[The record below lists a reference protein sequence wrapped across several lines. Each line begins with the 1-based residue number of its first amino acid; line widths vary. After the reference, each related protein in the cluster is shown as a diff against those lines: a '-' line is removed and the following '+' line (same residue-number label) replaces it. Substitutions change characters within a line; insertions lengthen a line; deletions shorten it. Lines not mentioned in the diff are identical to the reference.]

1 MLLIKCN
8 YCLYNTTILK
18 KYLVLKLYTYEGDQ
32 IHDWLALTFD
42 GTAIPV
48 FTVAVIG

>member
-1 MLLIKCN
+1 M
-8 YCLYNTTILK
+8 
-18 KYLVLKLYTYEGDQ
+18 VLKLYTYKGDRT
-32 IHDWLALTFD
+32 HDWPALTFD